1 MMTETAME
9 SIQLFTVA
17 SRQAE
22 WLSVRQTVVSGNI
35 ANANTP
41 GYRAKDVNA
50 FNAVLQGSQL
60 QMKATNPLHFTE
72 SPTESYVVES
82 EVNEGSATQLSGNS
96 VELSE
101 ELMKQGSVK
110 RDYDLNTAIV
120 KSFHKMLLMTVRK
133 G

>member
-1 MMTETAME
+1 MTTETVME
-9 SIQLFTVA
+9 SIQLFALA

-22 WLSVRQTVVSGNI
+22 WLSTRQTLISGNI

-41 GYRAKDVNA
+41 GFRAKDVTA
-50 FNAVLQGSQL
+50 FDAVLQSTQL
-60 QMKATNPLHFTE
+60 PMKATNPLHFTE
-72 SPTESYVVES
+72 NPTDSFVVES

-101 ELMKQGSVK
+101 ELMKQGSIK
-110 RDYDLNTAIV
+110 RDYDLNAAIV
-120 KSFHKMLLMTVRK
+120 KSFNKMMLMTVRK

>member
-1 MMTETAME
+1 MTTETVME
-9 SIQLFTVA
+9 SIQLFALA

-22 WLSVRQTVVSGNI
+22 WLSTRQTLISGNI

-41 GYRAKDVNA
+41 GFRAKDVTA
-50 FNAVLQGSQL
+50 FDTVLQSTQL
-60 QMKATNPLHFTE
+60 PMKATNPLHFTE
-72 SPTESYVVES
+72 NPTDSFVVES

-101 ELMKQGSVK
+101 ELMKQGSIK
-110 RDYDLNTAIV
+110 RDYDLNAAIV
-120 KSFHKMLLMTVRK
+120 KSFNKMMLMTVRK

>member
-1 MMTETAME
+1 ME

-41 GYRAKDVNA
+41 GFRAKDVTA
-50 FNAVLQGSQL
+50 FNAVLKGTQIP
-60 QMKATNPLHFTE
+60 MKATNPLHLTD
-72 SPTESYVVES
+72 PTTESYVVES
-82 EVNEGSATQLSGNS
+82 DVNEGSATQLSGNS
-96 VELSE
+96 VDLSE

>member
-1 MMTETAME
+1 ME
-9 SIQLFTVA
+9 SIQLFAVA

-82 EVNEGSATQLSGNS
+82 DVNKNSASQLSGNS
-96 VELSE
+96 VDLSE
-101 ELMKQGSVK
+101 ELMKQGSIK

-120 KSFHKMLLMTVRK
+120 KSFNKMLLMTVRK